1 LDFENLILSVHSI
14 ADVAGVL
21 FPKYL
26 LSRKSAPVI
35 SGIEHWIKQN
45 SKRRKEGLTMAI
57 IEEFREFAFKGN
69 VIDLAVGV
77 IIGAAFGKIVT
88 SLVNNIFMPILGLIL
103 GKVDFSNL
111 FFVLNGQ
118 QVASLKEAADKG
130 IPVFAYGMFINTLI
144 EFLIIAFCLFLVIK
158 QVNRFKKPVVAASG
172 PSTEEKLLT
181 EIRDLLKSGRES

>member
-1 LDFENLILSVHSI
+1 
-14 ADVAGVL
+14 
-21 FPKYL
+21 
-26 LSRKSAPVI
+26 
-35 SGIEHWIKQN
+35 
-45 SKRRKEGLTMAI
+45 MAI
-57 IEEFREFAFKGN
+57 MFEEFREFAFKGN

-111 FFVLNGQ
+111 FIVLNGQ

-130 IPVFAYGMFINTLI
+130 IPVFAYGMFINTVI
-144 EFLIIAFCLFLVIK
+144 EFLIIAFCLFIVIK

-172 PSTEEKLLT
+172 PSAEEKLLDRNPGSVEKRT
-181 EIRDLLKSGRES
+181 AGLSGESFAHLERSQQSAGGASVCRHCDGVRGVRWIS

>member
-1 LDFENLILSVHSI
+1 
-14 ADVAGVL
+14 
-21 FPKYL
+21 
-26 LSRKSAPVI
+26 
-35 SGIEHWIKQN
+35 
-45 SKRRKEGLTMAI
+45 MAI

-118 QVASLKEAADKG
+118 HVASLKEAADKG
-130 IPVFAYGMFINTLI
+130 IPVFAYGMFINTVM

-172 PSTEEKLLT
+172 PSTEEKLLS
-181 EIRDLLKSGRES
+181 EIRDLLKSGREKVDLG